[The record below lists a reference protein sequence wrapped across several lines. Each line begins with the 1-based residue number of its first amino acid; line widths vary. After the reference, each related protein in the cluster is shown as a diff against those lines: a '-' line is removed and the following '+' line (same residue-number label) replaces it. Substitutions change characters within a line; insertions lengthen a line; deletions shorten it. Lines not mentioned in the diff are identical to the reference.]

1 MLLNYLKA
9 KIHRA
14 TVTQA
19 DLNYEGSITI
29 DQAIM
34 AEAGIRPYEQVHV
47 FNITNGNRLVT
58 YTIEGT
64 PGSGDCCINGA
75 AARLV
80 SPGDQV
86 IIVAYCQIDDKEAAD
101 FQPRVLLMNEDNTI
115 KDSFTVRANQPRP
128 AGASLAERK

>member
-1 MLLNYLKA
+1 MLLNYMKA

-29 DQAIM
+29 DQALM
-34 AEAGIRPYEQVHV
+34 QESGIQPYELVHIY
-47 FNITNGNRLVT
+47 NITNGNRLST
-58 YTIEGT
+58 YVIEGT
-64 PGSGDCCINGA
+64 PNSGICCLNGA

-80 SPGDQV
+80 APGDKV
-86 IIVAYCQIDDKEAAD
+86 IIVAYAWMTQEEAETH
-101 FQPRVLLMNEDNTI
+101 QPRVLLMNDDNTV
-115 KDSFTVRANQPRP
+115 KDSFTVRSNQPRD

>member
-1 MLLNYLKA
+1 MLLNYMKA

-29 DQAIM
+29 DQALM
-34 AEAGIRPYEQVHV
+34 QESGIQPYELVHIY
-47 FNITNGNRLVT
+47 NITNGNRLST
-58 YTIEGT
+58 YVIEGT
-64 PGSGDCCINGA
+64 PNSGICCLNGA

-80 SPGDQV
+80 APGDKV
-86 IIVAYCQIDDKEAAD
+86 IIVAYAWMTQEEAETH
-101 FQPRVLLMNEDNTI
+101 QPRVLLMNDDNTV
-115 KDSFTVRANQPRP
+115 KDSFTVRANQPRD